1 MEIKK
6 TKNSEK
12 RSTEMK
18 YIANIINK
26 KQQMLCAVLSAALL
40 SVYLPGKVSA
50 EVPEDFKKQMAS
62 YLADDANVEQVGN
75 ALERY
80 FRKRRQ
86 QQEDQVADM
95 EKQFESPMQVDIG
108 DSPVRGKADAPITIV
123 EFSDYQCPYCS
134 RGAETMDEVLKNYP
148 DQVKVVF
155 KNLPLSFHQQA
166 KPAAIAAL
174 AAGRQGKYWEMHDAL
189 FANQQRLGEEDKLF
203 TELATK
209 IGLNLEKFQKDIKD
223 EVVAKQI
230 EADLAQASKLSIFGT
245 PGYFVNGVQVKGAQP
260 FPQFKLVIDRW
271 LEKLKKK

>member
-1 MEIKK
+1 
-6 TKNSEK
+6 
-12 RSTEMK
+12 
-18 YIANIINK
+18 
-26 KQQMLCAVLSAALL
+26 
-40 SVYLPGKVSA
+40 
-50 EVPEDFKKQMAS
+50 
-62 YLADDANVEQVGN
+62 
-75 ALERY
+75 
-80 FRKRRQ
+80 
-86 QQEDQVADM
+86 
-95 EKQFESPMQVDIG
+95 
-108 DSPVRGKADAPITIV
+108 
-123 EFSDYQCPYCS
+123 
-134 RGAETMDEVLKNYP
+134 MDEVLKNYP